1 MWGGRA
7 RGKSVAEI
15 RESQRDGDQGAFSW
29 GLISLQPKWCGGGG
43 AESCSL
49 CGLDVSWWTQR
60 RWVDE
65 IRIDCVSVTIPVTF
79 RLSLMECGISFQIV
93 WLQEE
98 ASKPYLPCGLG
109 EKQRGTLTRV
119 RLKVYTR
126 TRRSWKHH
134 PIDKIKMSCIKIV
147 LPRKTSKIIQDLL
160 ARSCWDCCYF
170 RLEILLPAHSS
181 KILTTSLQG
190 WLKKIWIFLWHI
202 IPSMT
207 HGATKR
213 SDFYTDSKPWT
224 ENSSGAMGAHLLRD
238 SVLGPSSS
246 LLNNLHRN
254 TDYI

>member
-1 MWGGRA
+1 MMWQWWCWKLLLMWAGCKLINAETVA
-7 RGKSVAEI
+7 RRNQHWLRFSNDPSYIKTLTHGK
-15 RESQRDGDQGAFSW
+15 
-29 GLISLQPKWCGGGG
+29 
-43 AESCSL
+43 
-49 CGLDVSWWTQR
+49 
-60 RWVDE
+60 
-65 IRIDCVSVTIPVTF
+65 
-79 RLSLMECGISFQIV
+79 ISFQIV

-246 LLNNLHRN
+246 LLNNLHKKSDN
-254 TDYI
+254 I